1 MITALRGFR
10 DIWGEDCEVF
20 EEIISTFKN
29 RLRDFN
35 VVWIET
41 PILEPLELFIRS
53 VGEFTDIVQKQMF
66 SFRDRGNREVALRPE
81 GTAGVV
87 RAFVENRLSYPIRL
101 AYFGPC
107 SGRRGPRRVGIGNF
121 TKLGLSS

>member
-10 DIWGEDCEVF
+10 DIWGEDWEVF

-41 PILEPLELFIRS
+41 PILEPLELF
-53 VGEFTDIVQKQMF
+53 
-66 SFRDRGNREVALRPE
+66 
-81 GTAGVV
+81 V
-87 RAFVENRLSYPIRL
+87 RKKDQQR
-101 AYFGPC
+101 
-107 SGRRGPRRVGIGNF
+107 
-121 TKLGLSS
+121 